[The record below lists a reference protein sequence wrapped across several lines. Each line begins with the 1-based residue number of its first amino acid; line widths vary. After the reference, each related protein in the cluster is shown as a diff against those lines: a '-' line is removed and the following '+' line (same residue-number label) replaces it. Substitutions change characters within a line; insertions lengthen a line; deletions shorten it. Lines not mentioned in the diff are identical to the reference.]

1 MAKENLHS
9 AQSELALAATDSLL
23 GPNPFIGLSRQ
34 DVLDAWLQVID
45 QTIHQ
50 PASAVINSAGFI
62 KDLVCVLIGRSDLQP
77 EKGDKRFGSELFTS
91 SRIYRRTMQAYLAAV
106 RSLNTWLDDL
116 DLDAKNDARARF
128 MLSLVTDAL
137 APTNS
142 VLGNPDALQKLLN
155 TRGRSGLKGLRNL
168 INDLRNNNFTPSQV
182 DKSKF
187 EVGGNL
193 ACTPGKV
200 VFRNDLLE
208 VLQYDPQTPTVHAV
222 PLLYAPPQIN
232 KYYVLDLSPEKS
244 LMRYLVENGFQVF
257 AISWFNPGTAQRDL
271 GMDDYVQATREAI
284 NAVLCITGED
294 RINLLGACAGGI
306 TTTVAAA
313 HFSAIGDYFINSLTL
328 LVTVLDMR
336 VGEGDDTALGLFITP
351 ESIEIARMQSAM
363 AGVLKGSDTSRLFTW
378 LRPNDLVWNYWVNNY
393 LLGNDPPAFDVL
405 YWNNDT
411 TNLPA
416 RLHSH
421 FLDMYIDNPLGT
433 PGPSEIA
440 GMPIDLGMF
449 AADVYLLGGT
459 NDHITPWKAM
469 YRNVP
474 LFGGEVTYVL
484 SNSGHVQCMVNPP
497 GNPKSSFMVHESPP
511 ATPAEYLET
520 AQQHAGSWWPHWV
533 EWLGQRSGGQVK
545 APQQAGSDEFP
556 PLEDAPGTYVY
567 R

>member
-1 MAKENLHS
+1 MAEENLHS

-45 QTIHQ
+45 QAIHQ

-284 NAVLCITGED
+284 NAVLCITGQD

-313 HFSAIGDYFINSLTL
+313 HFSAIGDYFIN
-328 LVTVLDMR
+328 
-336 VGEGDDTALGLFITP
+336 
-351 ESIEIARMQSAM
+351 
-363 AGVLKGSDTSRLFTW
+363 
-378 LRPNDLVWNYWVNNY
+378 
-393 LLGNDPPAFDVL
+393 
-405 YWNNDT
+405 
-411 TNLPA
+411 
-416 RLHSH
+416 
-421 FLDMYIDNPLGT
+421 
-433 PGPSEIA
+433 
-440 GMPIDLGMF
+440 
-449 AADVYLLGGT
+449 
-459 NDHITPWKAM
+459 
-469 YRNVP
+469 
-474 LFGGEVTYVL
+474 
-484 SNSGHVQCMVNPP
+484 
-497 GNPKSSFMVHESPP
+497 
-511 ATPAEYLET
+511 
-520 AQQHAGSWWPHWV
+520 
-533 EWLGQRSGGQVK
+533 
-545 APQQAGSDEFP
+545 
-556 PLEDAPGTYVY
+556 
-567 R
+567 